1 MTECM
6 DVLIY
11 IMGSVQMLAGFYF
24 LTRFLQKKVRFY
36 LYGLFAI
43 LGFAVTMAIPA
54 GDSITEFLVYF
65 LLLTVSGILVCRAD
79 WRPVILYAAQL
90 WNCEFVVLHCVSQA
104 VFLNTQSHGHCILAV
119 REYGVGLVNTLLL
132 YDIPA
137 FFIL

>member
-1 MTECM
+1 MPGRLEACY
-6 DVLIY
+6 LI
-11 IMGSVQMLAGFYF
+11 
-24 LTRFLQKKVRFY
+24 
-36 LYGLFAI
+36 
-43 LGFAVTMAIPA
+43 
-54 GDSITEFLVYF
+54 
-65 LLLTVSGILVCRAD
+65 CRSD
-79 WRPVILYAAQL
+79 NREYAAQL